1 MSVIRGTTITT
12 PIAREAVT
20 DDTTVSKKP
29 WSSKNT
35 VDKLCP
41 SFTESGSAVRCE
53 PVEGYPL
60 TVVTSEEAT
69 KVVRCGKNI
78 LDVATAGVYHNN
90 PVKQNA
96 VMSVTETGLRIVS
109 TSTSSSS
116 WIVWGF
122 CLGTAKE
129 LAGKTITLQGKAETS
144 AANLPGLII
153 ATVSVDPTTVR
164 ENPKHN
170 DGGYVG
176 SSGTK
181 STLKE
186 VRNSGGYAQVTY
198 TVTGEEKYKYIAVL
212 FQLTYGSAIT
222 PGDWTEWSDIQVEI
236 GDTATAFEPYRGDT
250 FEPSQ
255 QITALQGVNTLYAD
269 AGDITVSGKA
279 DPTATIN
286 KLTNAIIALGG
297 NV

>member
-12 PIAREAVT
+12 PIARHAVP
-20 DDTTVSKKP
+20 DDAVVSKKP

-69 KVVRCGKNI
+69 EVVRCGKNI
-78 LDVATAGVYHNN
+78 FDIATAGLYHNN
-90 PVKQNA
+90 PNVYWCD
-96 VMSVTETGLRIVS
+96 MYVTETGFRLEPITTG
-109 TSTSSSS
+109 TSNWSYF
-116 WIVWGF
+116 GF

-129 LAGKTITLQGKAETS
+129 LAGKTITISAKASTSITS
-144 AANLPGLII
+144 APLPWAII
-153 ATVSVDPTTVR
+153 ASSSSKPTSVHNKPTYQ
-164 ENPKHN
+164 
-170 DGGYVG
+170 DGGHIG
-176 SSGTK
+176 SFAVLSR
-181 STLKE
+181 S
-186 VRNSGGYAQVTY
+186 NSHNGYATVTY
-198 TVTGEEKYKYIAVL
+198 TVTGEEERTYIAIL
-212 FQLTYGSAIT
+212 FQMTYGGAYT
-222 PGDWTEWSDIQVEI
+222 ADDWTEWSDIQVEI
-236 GDTATAFEPYRGDT
+236 GDTATEFEPYRGDT

-286 KLTNAIIALGG
+286 RLTNAIIALGG